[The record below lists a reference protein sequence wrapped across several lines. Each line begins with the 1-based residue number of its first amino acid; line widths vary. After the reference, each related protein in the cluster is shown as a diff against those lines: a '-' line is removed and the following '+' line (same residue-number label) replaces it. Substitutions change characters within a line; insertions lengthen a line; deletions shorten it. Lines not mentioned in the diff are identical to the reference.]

1 MRALDWTVEEGGPA
15 VRVKLAGELDI
26 SSAGELEGELK
37 RIEGRNPEAVVL
49 DLSEVRFM
57 DSTGLR
63 VIVTADDRARK
74 GGWRLSVVPGP
85 EAVQRVFRITRLEE
99 RIDFVE
105 R

>member
-1 MRALDWTVEEGGPA
+1 MRALSWTVEERGQA
-15 VRVKLAGELDI
+15 IRVKLAGELDI
-26 SSAGELEGELK
+26 SSAGDLEGELK
-37 RIEGRNPEAVVL
+37 RIEGRQPERVVL

-63 VIVTADDRARK
+63 LVVTADDRARK

-99 RIDFVE
+99 RLEFEKD
-105 R
+105 